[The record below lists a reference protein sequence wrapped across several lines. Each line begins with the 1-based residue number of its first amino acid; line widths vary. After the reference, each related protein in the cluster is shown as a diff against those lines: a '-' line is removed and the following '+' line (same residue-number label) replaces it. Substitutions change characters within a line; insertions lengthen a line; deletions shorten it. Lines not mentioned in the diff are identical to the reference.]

1 MKIMVFVRVTGRA
14 IVNLHSANAEGSVGN
29 YMPLSK
35 MFIVRRGKNGDYD
48 IIEDV
53 VISGNMMKH
62 WHAIRTVERLKE
74 AGNSTLCDSCS
85 RFIMY
90 RSTMEYDDE
99 FEFVKNCAIEDLHGF
114 LQPNKQVRR
123 ESIVKFAFMIPVE
136 EIRAEYA
143 AVTHNRV
150 VTSETG
156 KIPGEEQAMM
166 VFKRE
171 YASGVYGFSCLMDL
185 AYVGRSL
192 SDPENSNKI
201 LPASER
207 KLRAKSSILALADV
221 LTGQFGASSSRAVPI
236 IQTTELICAVAKQ
249 PLPNLIHG
257 FFRDYAE
264 ESCKMLK
271 AVLDSKLVK
280 DLNVFIVGDRITE
293 AFSELPSNIVNIAS
307 SFVEAIAKAAEVVE
321 KWLE

>member
-1 MKIMVFVRVTGRA
+1 MVFVRVTGRA

-35 MFIVRRGKNGDYD
+35 MFIVRRGENGKYD
-48 IIEDV
+48 IMEDI

-62 WHAIRTVERLKE
+62 WHAVRTVEHLKE
-74 AGNSTLCDSCS
+74 AGSNALCNSCK

-90 RSTMEYDDE
+90 RSNMEYDDE
-99 FEFVKNCAIEDLHGF
+99 FDFVKECAIEDLHGF

-136 EIRAEYA
+136 EVRAEYA

-150 VTSETG
+150 FTDEAG
-156 KIPGEEQAMM
+156 KIPGAEQAMM

-185 AYVGRSL
+185 AYVGRPL
-192 SDPENSNKI
+192 SDPENSSKVLN
-201 LPASER
+201 SYER

-221 LTGQFGASSSRAVPI
+221 LSGQFGASSSRALPI
-236 IQTTELICAVAKQ
+236 IQTIEFVCAVAKQ
-249 PLPNLIHG
+249 PLPNLVHG

-264 ESCKMLK
+264 ESCKILK
-271 AVLDSKLVK
+271 ATLDSKLIK
-280 DLNVFIVGDRITE
+280 DLKVFVAGDRI
-293 AFSELPSNIVNIAS
+293 AKSFSELPGNVVNIES

-321 KWLE
+321 EWLG